1 MRRLGAGFG
10 RGVKEIFW
18 GLYRQDCLGLSAQVA
33 YSALFSL
40 FPFLLLL
47 NALVAYVPGGDRVGD
62 WLLGGLRNL
71 VSIDSRLY
79 EIVQDNVFFEVG
91 ALSATLLSVGVILT
105 LWSASGAVMVLL
117 KAVNRA
123 YELEET
129 RSWQKRRAMAVGWA
143 VAGAVVIPVGILLL
157 VFGSWIGDLI
167 ADRTGSG
174 SALHVLWVGLR
185 WPVVFLLLVGVLA
198 IFFRH
203 ASSVRHKWYG
213 VLPGSL
219 FAMAAIIGMSVGL
232 SWFVSQSVLQVRWLT
247 YGAIGTVIVL
257 LFWAFLIGLMVL
269 IGAQINAVVGR
280 AVQARDGPEKAVE
293 AKDGP
298 EQAVEGN
305 GSSGGDLLKS
315 AHDE

>member
-1 MRRLGAGFG
+1 LKSILSRLRRCGAGLA
-10 RGVKEIFW
+10 RGIKEIFW

-71 VSIDSRLY
+71 VSVDSRLY
-79 EIVQDNVFFEVG
+79 EIVRENVFFEVG
-91 ALSATLLSVGVILT
+91 ALSHTLLSVGIILT
-105 LWSASGAVMVLL
+105 LWSASSAVMVLL

-123 YELEET
+123 YELKET
-129 RSWQKRRAMAVGWA
+129 RSWQKRRGMAVGWA
-143 VAGAVVIPVGILLL
+143 VAGAIVIPVGVLLL
-157 VFGSWIGDLI
+157 VFGHWIGELI
-167 ADRTGSG
+167 AKKTGPG

-203 ASSVRHKWYG
+203 ASSVRHKWYA
-213 VLPGSL
+213 VLPGAL
-219 FAMAAIIGMSVGL
+219 FSMAAIIGTSVSL
-232 SWFVSQSVLQVRWLT
+232 SWFVTQSVMQARWLT

-280 AVQARDGPEKAVE
+280 AVQAKKDAAQAAHTEEE
-293 AKDGP
+293 A
-298 EQAVEGN
+298 
-305 GSSGGDLLKS
+305 GSELLES